1 MYRDILHLVYS
12 SDEVG
17 FDEMSARL
25 QQCVDTDTDFLATLA
40 QIGTIPE
47 AIPHDSTEEKIFS
60 KASDAVLSRAFR
72 EIGLK
77 SVVLKERGNSA
88 DVIAESP
95 IFGYTLVADA
105 KAFRLSRTAKN
116 QKDYK
121 VAALSSW
128 RQDAEYAVLCAPY
141 FHYPSRTSQI
151 YAQALQ
157 HNVCLLSWEHLIFFI
172 SHGLKETPQHNF
184 SSIWNFC
191 DAFSHAVL
199 CSDMSRCFLDKFDD
213 ALLSAAGLERNELFS
228 VFQAQISAIVERS
241 KTEKEFWHN
250 ETEKIKCYSR
260 EQAISELITE
270 KKIPQKISQINRFLR
285 GLQYG
290 Q

>member
-1 MYRDILHLVYS
+1 MYRDILHLVCS
-12 SDEVG
+12 SGEADFDEV
-17 FDEMSARL
+17 SARL
-25 QQCVDTDTDFLATLA
+25 QRCVDADTDFLATLA

-77 SVVLKERGNSA
+77 SAVLKERGNSA

-95 IFGYTLVADA
+95 VFGYTLVADA

-141 FHYPSRTSQI
+141 FHYPTQTSQI
-151 YAQALQ
+151 YTQALQ
-157 HNVCLLSWEHLIFFI
+157 HNVCLLSWEHLIFLI
-172 SHGLKETPQHNF
+172 RYGIKESPQLDL
-184 SSIWNFC
+184 SPVWNFC
-191 DAFSHAVL
+191 DTFSHAVL
-199 CSDMSRCFLDKFDD
+199 CSDMNRCFLDRFDI
-213 ALLSAAGLERNELFS
+213 ALLSATGLERNELFP

-241 KTEKEFWHN
+241 KAEKEFWHN
-250 ETEKIKCYSR
+250 ETEKIKRYSR
-260 EQAISELITE
+260 EQATRELIAE
-270 KKIPQKISQINRFLR
+270 KKIPQKIAQIDRFLR

-290 Q
+290 K

>member
-1 MYRDILHLVYS
+1 MYRDILHLVYAS
-12 SDEVG
+12 NELG
-17 FDEMSARL
+17 FDEVSVRL
-25 QQCVDTDTDFLATLA
+25 QRCVDADTDFLATLA

-77 SVVLKERGNSA
+77 STVLRARGNSA
-88 DVIAESP
+88 DVMAESP

-121 VAALSSW
+121 VVALSNW
-128 RQDAEYAVLCAPY
+128 RQDTEYAVLCAPY
-141 FHYPSRTSQI
+141 FHYPSQTSQI

-172 SHGLKETPQHNF
+172 RHGLKETPQHNF

-199 CSDMSRCFLDKFDD
+199 CSDMSRCFLDRFDD
-213 ALLSAAGLERNELFS
+213 VLLSATGLERNELFS
-228 VFQAQISAIVERS
+228 VFQAQISAIIERS
-241 KTEKEFWHN
+241 KAEKEFWHN
-250 ETEKIKCYSR
+250 ETEKIKRYSR
-260 EQAISELITE
+260 EQAISELIAE
-270 KKIPQKISQINRFLR
+270 KKIPPKIAQINRFLR